1 MEGMTGPGFQQ
12 DAREASVSCAA
23 IEPAAAAPACDARE
37 VAGVAWRVWNVVQFA
52 FTLAWTAGWITL
64 ALLLR
69 PGSGARARL
78 PLLVAPVAF
87 VALVAWVFGRSLKA
101 GRVPLIT
108 RIVSGLD
115 GLPPAQLRPDVA
127 AYARSLTGLWT
138 GVLVLLGLANL
149 VLALLAEPGG
159 LLAQAG
165 IDSPYPI
172 THEQWSWFANLLNYG
187 LVGGFFA
194 LEFQWR
200 RRRFP
205 DREQGFIGFL
215 RRLGGL
221 GPAFWR
227 DFLR

>member
-1 MEGMTGPGFQQ
+1 LILALQIVLAVAYALLAHGASAGG
-12 DAREASVSCAA
+12 DARLALAA
-23 IEPAAAAPACDARE
+23 LLVLVALVMAAPLARLRPWALP
-37 VAGVAWRVWNVVQFA
+37 V
-52 FTLAWTAGWITL
+52 TL
-64 ALLLR
+64 ALVAGCAWLY
-69 PGSGARARL
+69 RAGLSSL
-78 PLLVAPVAF
+78 PLLLAPVAF
-87 VALVAWVFGRSLKA
+87 VALVAWVFGRSLRR

-115 GLPPAQLRPDVA
+115 GLPPERLRPDVA
-127 AYARSLTGLWT
+127 AYARTLTGLWT
-138 GVLVLLGLANL
+138 GLLLLLGLANL

-165 IDSPYPI
+165 MSSPYPVS
-172 THEQWSWFANLLNYG
+172 HEQWSWFANLLNYG

-205 DREQGFIGFL
+205 DREQGFLGFL

>member
-1 MEGMTGPGFQQ
+1 LILAAQIVLAVAYALLAHGASAGG
-12 DAREASVSCAA
+12 DARLAFAA
-23 IEPAAAAPACDARE
+23 LLVLVALLMAAPLARLRP
-37 VAGVAWRVWNVVQFA
+37 WA
-52 FTLAWTAGWITL
+52 FPLTL
-64 ALLLR
+64 ALAA
-69 PGSGARARL
+69 GSWWLYRAGLATL
-78 PLLVAPVAF
+78 PLLVAPVGF

-108 RIVSGLD
+108 RIVAGLD
-115 GLPPAQLRPDVA
+115 GVAPAQLRPDVA
-127 AYARSLTGLWT
+127 AYARSLTALWT
-138 GVLVLLGLANL
+138 GVLLLLGLANL
-149 VLALLAEPGG
+149 ALALLAEPGG

-165 IDSPYPI
+165 AASPWPV

-205 DREQGFIGFL
+205 DREQDFFGFL

>member
-1 MEGMTGPGFQQ
+1 MILAIQIVLAVAYALLAHGASAGG
-12 DAREASVSCAA
+12 DAR
-23 IEPAAAAPACDARE
+23 
-37 VAGVAWRVWNVVQFA
+37 
-52 FTLAWTAGWITL
+52 L
-64 ALLLR
+64 ALAALLVLVLLVMIAPLAR
-69 PGSGARARL
+69 LRAWAFPVTVALVVGSWWLYRAGLATL

-87 VALVAWVFGRSLKA
+87 VALVAWVFGRSLA
-101 GRVPLIT
+101 PGRVPLIT

-115 GLPPAQLRPDVA
+115 GVPPAQLRPDVA

-138 GVLVLLGLANL
+138 GALVLLGLANL

-165 IDSPYPI
+165 VASPYPI

-187 LVGGFFA
+187 LVGGLFA

-205 DREQGFIGFL
+205 DREQGFFGFL

>member
-1 MEGMTGPGFQQ
+1 MILALQIVLAVAYALLAHGASAGG
-12 DAREASVSCAA
+12 DARLALGALLVLVALVM
-23 IEPAAAAPACDARE
+23 AAPLLRLRP
-37 VAGVAWRVWNVVQFA
+37 WA
-52 FTLAWTAGWITL
+52 FPVTL
-64 ALLLR
+64 ALGAASWLLY
-69 PGSGARARL
+69 RAGL
-78 PLLVAPVAF
+78 ATVPLLLAPVAF
-87 VALVAWVFGRSLKA
+87 VALVVWVFARSLRA

-115 GLPPAQLRPDVA
+115 AVSPGRLPPDVA
-127 AYARSLTGLWT
+127 AYARGLTAVWT
-138 GVLVLLGLANL
+138 GVLMLLGLANL

-159 LLAQAG
+159 LLAQVGLA
-165 IDSPYPI
+165 SPWPI

-205 DREQGFIGFL
+205 DREQDFLDFL
-215 RRLGGL
+215 RRLRGL

>member
-1 MEGMTGPGFQQ
+1 MILATQIVLAVAYALLAHGASAGG
-12 DAREASVSCAA
+12 DARLALAA
-23 IEPAAAAPACDARE
+23 LLVMVALVMAVPLARLRP
-37 VAGVAWRVWNVVQFA
+37 WA
-52 FTLAWTAGWITL
+52 FPVTL
-64 ALLLR
+64 ALAA
-69 PGSGARARL
+69 GSWWLYRAGLATL

-87 VALVAWVFGRSLKA
+87 VALVAWVFGRSLVA

-115 GLPPAQLRPDVA
+115 GVPPAQLRADVA
-127 AYARSLTGLWT
+127 AYARTLTAMWT

-165 IDSPYPI
+165 IASPLPV

-194 LEFQWR
+194 LEFQYR

-205 DREQGFIGFL
+205 DREQGFLGFL

>member
-1 MEGMTGPGFQQ
+1 MILAIQIVLAVAYALLAHGASAGG
-12 DAREASVSCAA
+12 DAR
-23 IEPAAAAPACDARE
+23 
-37 VAGVAWRVWNVVQFA
+37 
-52 FTLAWTAGWITL
+52 L
-64 ALLLR
+64 ALAALLVLVLLVMIAPLAR
-69 PGSGARARL
+69 LRAWAFPVTVALAAGSWWLYRAGLATL

-87 VALVAWVFGRSLKA
+87 VALVAWVFGRSLA
-101 GRVPLIT
+101 PGRVPLIT

-115 GLPPAQLRPDVA
+115 GVPPAQLRPDVA

-138 GVLVLLGLANL
+138 GALVLLGLANL

-165 IDSPYPI
+165 VASPYPI

-187 LVGGFFA
+187 LVGGLFA

-205 DREQGFIGFL
+205 DREQGFFGFL

>member
-1 MEGMTGPGFQQ
+1 MILVLQIILAVAYALLAHGASAGG
-12 DAREASVSCAA
+12 DARLALGAVLVM
-23 IEPAAAAPACDARE
+23 
-37 VAGVAWRVWNVVQFA
+37 VALVMALPLLRLRAWA
-52 FTLAWTAGWITL
+52 FPVT
-64 ALLLR
+64 ALLLA
-69 PGSGARARL
+69 GSGWLYRAGLVTL
-78 PLLVAPVAF
+78 PLLIAPVAF
-87 VALVAWVFGRSLKA
+87 VAVVAWVFGRSLAA

-115 GLPPAQLRPDVA
+115 GVPPERLPPDVA
-127 AYARSLTGLWT
+127 AYARTLTGLWT
-138 GVLVLLGLANL
+138 GVLLLLGLANL
-149 VLALLAEPGG
+149 VLALLAEPAG

-165 IDSPYPI
+165 LASPYPI
-172 THEQWSWFANLLNYG
+172 THAQWSWFANLLNYG
-187 LVGGFFA
+187 LVGGFFF

-205 DREQGFIGFL
+205 DREQGFVGFL

>member
-1 MEGMTGPGFQQ
+1 MILAIQIVLAVAYALLAHGASAGG
-12 DAREASVSCAA
+12 DAR
-23 IEPAAAAPACDARE
+23 
-37 VAGVAWRVWNVVQFA
+37 
-52 FTLAWTAGWITL
+52 L
-64 ALLLR
+64 ALAALLVLVILVMIAPLAR
-69 PGSGARARL
+69 LRAWAFPATVALAAGSWWLYRAGLATL

-87 VALVAWVFGRSLKA
+87 VALVAWVFGRSLA
-101 GRVPLIT
+101 PGRVPLIT

-115 GLPPAQLRPDVA
+115 GVPPAQLRPDVA
-127 AYARSLTGLWT
+127 AYARTLTGLWT
-138 GVLVLLGLANL
+138 WVLVLLGLANL

-159 LLAQAG
+159 LLARAG
-165 IDSPYPI
+165 AASPYPI

-187 LVGGFFA
+187 LVGGVFA

-205 DREQGFIGFL
+205 DREQGFFGFL

>member
-1 MEGMTGPGFQQ
+1 MILAIQIVLAVAYALLAHGASAGG
-12 DAREASVSCAA
+12 DARLALAA
-23 IEPAAAAPACDARE
+23 LLVLVLLVMIAPLARLRAWAFPVTVAL
-37 VAGVAWRVWNVVQFA
+37 VAGSWWLYRAG
-52 FTLAWTAGWITL
+52 LAT
-64 ALLLR
+64 
-69 PGSGARARL
+69 L

-87 VALVAWVFGRSLKA
+87 VALVAWVFGRSLA
-101 GRVPLIT
+101 PGRVPLIT

-115 GLPPAQLRPDVA
+115 GVPPAQLRPDVA

-138 GVLVLLGLANL
+138 GALVLLGLANL

-165 IDSPYPI
+165 VASPYPI

-187 LVGGFFA
+187 LVGGLFA

-205 DREQGFIGFL
+205 DREQGFFGFL

>member
-1 MEGMTGPGFQQ
+1 MILAIQIVLAVAYALLAHGASAGG
-12 DAREASVSCAA
+12 DARLALAA
-23 IEPAAAAPACDARE
+23 LLVLVLLVMIAPLARLRAWAFPVTVAL
-37 VAGVAWRVWNVVQFA
+37 VAGSWWLYRAG
-52 FTLAWTAGWITL
+52 LAT
-64 ALLLR
+64 
-69 PGSGARARL
+69 L

-87 VALVAWVFGRSLKA
+87 VALVAWVFGRSLA
-101 GRVPLIT
+101 PGRVPLIT

-115 GLPPAQLRPDVA
+115 GVPPAQLRPDVA

-138 GVLVLLGLANL
+138 GALVLLGLANL

-165 IDSPYPI
+165 VASPYPI

-187 LVGGFFA
+187 LVGGLFA

-205 DREQGFIGFL
+205 DREQDFFGFL

>member
-1 MEGMTGPGFQQ
+1 MILAIQIVLAVAYALLAHGASAGG
-12 DAREASVSCAA
+12 DAR
-23 IEPAAAAPACDARE
+23 
-37 VAGVAWRVWNVVQFA
+37 
-52 FTLAWTAGWITL
+52 L
-64 ALLLR
+64 ALAALLVLVLLVMIAPLAR
-69 PGSGARARL
+69 LRAWAFPVTVALAAGSLWLYRAGLATL

-87 VALVAWVFGRSLKA
+87 VALVAWVFGRSLA
-101 GRVPLIT
+101 PGRVPLIT

-115 GLPPAQLRPDVA
+115 GVPPAQLRPDVA

-138 GVLVLLGLANL
+138 GALVLLGLANL

-165 IDSPYPI
+165 VASPYPI

-187 LVGGFFA
+187 LVGGLFA

-205 DREQGFIGFL
+205 DREQGFFGFL